1 MRPSSQPCVSAQEC
15 GSDEGPFVRASL
27 RAEFDIGRRLLMR
40 LFWYEVSRSPYPAK
54 LRHPRP

>member
-1 MRPSSQPCVSAQEC
+1 MSAQEC